1 MTDTNIK
8 IEHCSS
14 NIEQL
19 KKQLEEEIAKKEQ
32 LEKISESEHLSSLND
47 KLRILD
53 EKMKW
58 MQACCYKEKIKAQ
71 IRWANSNGFK
81 INKSASKKNHFSNR
95 SYLNG
100 KFIDD
105 LLTYTI
111 DDYSDFWLKYSELID
126 NDDIKAANEHCGIPE
141 DVYIDPYY
149 PEETVDI
156 KRLREHVWLSRTP
169 EIFNYEKD
177 KEIFESLKIISSR
190 LDKIESTLGI

>member
-58 MQACCYKEKIKAQ
+58 MQACCYKEMLKTKIG
-71 IRWANSNGFK
+71 WAST
-81 INKSASKKNHFSNR
+81 NKNRHFMNHPI
-95 SYLNG
+95 LNQKVWKRG
-100 KFIDD
+100 QYIDD

-141 DVYIDPYY
+141 DVYIDPHY

>member
-8 IEHCSS
+8 IEKCSS

-58 MQACCYKEKIKAQ
+58 MQACCYKEMLKTK
-71 IRWANSNGFK
+71 IRWAST
-81 INKSASKKNHFSNR
+81 NKNRHFMNHPILNKKVWNR
-95 SYLNG
+95 GQY
-100 KFIDD
+100 IDD
-105 LLTYTI
+105 ILTYTI

-126 NDDIKAANEHCGIPE
+126 NDDIKAANVHCGISD

-156 KRLREHVWLSRTP
+156 KRLREHVWLSRHP
-169 EIFNYEKD
+169 SVFNYEKD

-190 LDKIESTLGI
+190 LDKIESALGI